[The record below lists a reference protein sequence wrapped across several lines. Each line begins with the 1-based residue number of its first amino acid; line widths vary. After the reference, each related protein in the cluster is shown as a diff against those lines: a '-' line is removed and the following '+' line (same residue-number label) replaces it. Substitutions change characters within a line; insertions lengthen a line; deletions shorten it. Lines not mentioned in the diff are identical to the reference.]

1 MIVFNE
7 RPNLRVD
14 RCPIKAHHK
23 ELAHLPV
30 TCKYAITERG
40 SNLNN
45 RKGFHRGRYTE
56 IAMGSTGQDNMK
68 KPKQEIDIPI

>member
-7 RPNLRVD
+7 RSNLRID

-30 TCKYAITERG
+30 TCQYAITERG
-40 SNLNN
+40 SNPNN
-45 RKGFHRGRYTE
+45 RKRFHRGRCTE
-56 IAMGSTGQDNMK
+56 IAMGSTGQDNMR
-68 KPKQEIDIPI
+68 PKQEIDIPI